1 MNPKMLSVK
10 GNDCLRNRTD
20 CFIISKEVR
29 IMAEKFKKIACDPT
43 CGFEV
48 RSHDEGELVNIVKLH
63 AKKFHNMDISDADV
77 RKKIQ
82 PA

>member
-1 MNPKMLSVK
+1 
-10 GNDCLRNRTD
+10 
-20 CFIISKEVR
+20 
-29 IMAEKFKKIACDPT
+29 MAEKFKKIACDPT